1 MTRIRF
7 AALPALLLLVSLPL
21 LAEDELSVDLKFM
34 PQEAVDA
41 SSPALAPPV
50 LERSIRLVVEDARG
64 GAPWSIGEGTD
75 DDDEMFPIVATTD
88 VLPWLDATVRELADD
103 WGVKTS
109 RKSDRVLMLRLTRF
123 AVEESNKPLGS
134 TYAAEV
140 RLAFRLEERGRT
152 LAEGTASGSAH
163 RYGRSR
169 SAENCNEVLSD
180 ALKEALAE
188 AFGHPR
194 LQRAWASGRRA
205 VVDEQPAGSIEQRLK
220 RLDDLL
226 RKGLITE
233 EEYDEKRTEILKEL

>member
-7 AALPALLLLVSLPL
+7 AAIAALLLLVVSLPL
-21 LAEDELSVDLKFM
+21 FAEDELSVDLKFV
-34 PQEAVDA
+34 PQEMVDA
-41 SSPALAPPV
+41 SSPTLAPPL
-50 LERSIRLVVEDARG
+50 LERSIHLVVEDARR

-75 DDDEMFPIVATTD
+75 DDDETFPIVATTD
-88 VLPWLDATVRELADD
+88 VLPWLDATVREVAED

-109 RKSDRVLMLRLTRF
+109 RKAARTLTLRLTRF

-140 RLAFRLEERGRT
+140 QLTFTLEERGRT
-152 LAEGTASGSAH
+152 LAEGAASGSAR

-169 SAENCNEVLSD
+169 SADNCNEVLSD

-194 LQRAWASGRRA
+194 LQRAWASGRA
-205 VVDEQPAGSIEQRLK
+205 AVDEQPAGSIEQRLK
-220 RLDDLL
+220 RLEDLL

-233 EEYDEKRTEILKEL
+233 EEYDAKRTEILKEL